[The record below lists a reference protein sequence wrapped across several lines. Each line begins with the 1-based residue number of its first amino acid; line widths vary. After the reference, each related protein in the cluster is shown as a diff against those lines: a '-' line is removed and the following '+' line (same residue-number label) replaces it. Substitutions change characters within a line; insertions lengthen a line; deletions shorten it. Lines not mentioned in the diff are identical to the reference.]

1 MSSPVSSHTRGE
13 ELDLFHS
20 MEVLFPEYFQG
31 IYGIFPYHEKH
42 FHTMELDK
50 TMETFLQY
58 FQYISYYGRGII
70 FPVHVPLVCFTAS
83 SKSQNHLFRSDSSE
97 ISIIIWH
104 SIATDHQF
112 AIKAKFAANL

>member
-1 MSSPVSSHTRGE
+1 
-13 ELDLFHS
+13 
-20 MEVLFPEYFQG
+20 
-31 IYGIFPYHEKH
+31 
-42 FHTMELDK
+42 MELDK

-83 SKSQNHLFRSDSSE
+83 SKLQNHLFRSDSSE